1 MNESVAQQA
10 FFERDPSKSNLYH
23 PTVHA
28 RGPWDPSTLHGRVI
42 SGLLAY
48 EAETNHNTP
57 QEIEDFQV
65 SRVTVDMFR
74 VPPMAPLMLG
84 GEVVRTGRRIKVIDV
99 HVTTEYPE
107 RGRIEIAR
115 ATVVMLRKTQNP
127 KGTLWT
133 PPKWDINAP
142 DENLPMPS
150 EIDGR
155 KPTKGHK
162 PIWQTLEVTPGSPH
176 QPIQSGT
183 GGTIGRR
190 RAWIREIH
198 ELIAGEITS
207 PIVRV
212 AQVADVANPFANS
225 GTHGLVYI
233 NADVSLYLHRNPEGN
248 WIGTENSYHDADN
261 GTAVGTVTLYDKMGN
276 IGSATVCGLA
286 QAPI

>member
-1 MNESVAQQA
+1 MNESVVQQA

-23 PTVHA
+23 PTPHA

-65 SRVTVDMFR
+65 SRITVDMFR
-74 VPPMAPLMLG
+74 VPPMAPVMLA

-99 HVTTEYPE
+99 HLTTEYPE
-107 RGRIEIAR
+107 KGRIEIAR
-115 ATVVMLRKTQNP
+115 ATVVMLRKTQNL
-127 KGTLWT
+127 KGTIWT

-142 DENLPMPS
+142 DENLPMS
-150 EIDGR
+150 HEIDGR

-162 PIWQTLEVTPGSPH
+162 PIWQTLEVAPGAPH

-190 RAWIREIH
+190 RAWIRETH

-225 GTHGLVYI
+225 GTHGLAYI

-248 WIGTENSYHDADN
+248 WIGIENSYHGADN

-286 QAPI
+286 QARI